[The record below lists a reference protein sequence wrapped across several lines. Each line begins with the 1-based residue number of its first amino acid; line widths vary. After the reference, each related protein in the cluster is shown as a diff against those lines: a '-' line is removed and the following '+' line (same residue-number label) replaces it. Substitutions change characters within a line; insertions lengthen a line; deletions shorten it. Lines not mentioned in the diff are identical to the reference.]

1 MKIVDLRGFGLS
13 SPFGGRKMLGHANN
27 LKSIGLVEVVLKGG
41 TTGLGETYAG
51 VYAPGLIGP
60 AVEFFK
66 PLLVGADASDPEALR
81 RRLERVPF
89 IGRSGLLASVAS
101 AVDIALWD
109 ALGKARGL
117 PVWKLLNPKGREKV
131 RLYASGGSVVMTPA
145 EVARDAAES
154 RDAGYSG
161 FKMRVGHRGWAADLR
176 RVEAAR
182 RVLGDRA
189 LMVDAIMG
197 TLNPAWDW
205 RTARSRARDL
215 ARFSPAWLEEPLH
228 PSDLE
233 GHRRLAADCPVPLA
247 AGEALS
253 GRFEFARY
261 LEADVLDWVQP
272 DATHSGG
279 LTAAKQFVSDSRR
292 AGAKVALHVWGGAA
306 AIAANAHLALACPAV
321 EWLEMPMLSLDLTPR
336 MMNVPLDVRG
346 GWLHA
351 PSEPGLGIRLDA
363 ETRRRYKLVA
373 GSGYRI

>member
-1 MKIVDLRGFGLS
+1 MRIADLRGFGLS
-13 SPFGGRKMLGHANN
+13 SPFGGRKMLGHAKN
-27 LKSIGLVEVVLKGG
+27 LKSVGLVEVVLQGG

-51 VYAPGLIGP
+51 VYAPELIAP

-66 PLLVGADASDPEALR
+66 PLLVGADAADPEALR
-81 RRLERVPF
+81 RRLEGVPF
-89 IGRSGLLASVAS
+89 IGRNGLLASVAS

-109 ALGKARGL
+109 AAGKAKGV
-117 PVWKLLNPKGREKV
+117 PVWKLLNPKARGKV
-131 RLYASGGSVVMTPA
+131 RLYASGGSVVMTPS
-145 EVARDAAES
+145 EVARDAAEA
-154 RDAGYSG
+154 RDAGYAG
-161 FKMRVGHRGWAADLR
+161 FKMRVGRQGWPADLR

-182 RVLGDRA
+182 RALGDRA

-197 TLNPAWDW
+197 TLSPAWDW
-205 RTARSRARDL
+205 KTARARAKDL
-215 ARFSPAWLEEPLH
+215 VRFRPVWLEEPLH

-233 GHRRLAADCPVPLA
+233 GHRRLAKSCPVPLA

-261 LEADVLDWVQP
+261 LEARVLDWVQP

-279 LTAAKQFVSDSRR
+279 LTAAKQFASDARR

-306 AIAANAHLALACPAV
+306 AIAANAHLAFACPEV

-336 MMNVPLDVRG
+336 MLTAPLDIRD

-351 PSEPGLGIRLDA
+351 PSEPGLGVRLDEA
-363 ETRRRYKLVA
+363 TRRKYKLEA